1 MTAPLLRTALA
12 VAALLSCVA
21 CTSDEGGAGPTSGSS
36 PGSTAPI
43 APVSVPEAAAAA
55 AKINLTATDLPA
67 FTARPT
73 EPSRAPGRSTIDAE
87 LARCL
92 GASTD
97 EPAAYGSSDTFA
109 GGPDGGLKI
118 TSAVTTLPDP
128 AQVAKDVAAFSGP
141 ASIRCLSAYLTD
153 VVKSG
158 AGQAAA
164 AFSPP
169 GVTRVMLTSPGV
181 DSVYGVRL
189 TTDSTTAS
197 GQRIV
202 FTIDLLGI
210 AKGRTKTTMV
220 AGGVGTGI
228 PDDQRAALFG
238 QLVERT
244 VASGL

>member
-1 MTAPLLRTALA
+1 MTAPRLRTAL
-12 VAALLSCVA
+12 VVALLLASAA
-21 CTSDEGGAGPTSGSS
+21 CTSDEVGASPSSGSAS
-36 PGSTAPI
+36 GSTAPV
-43 APVSVPEAAAAA
+43 APVPVPAAAAAA
-55 AKINLTATDLPA
+55 AKINLTAADLPG

-73 EPSRAPGRSTIDAE
+73 EQSRAPGRSTIDAE

-97 EPAAYGSSDTFA
+97 EPAAYSSSDTFA
-109 GGPDGGLKI
+109 GGPDGALKI
-118 TSAVTTLPDP
+118 TSAVTTFPDP
-128 AQVAKDVAAFSGP
+128 AQAAKDVAAFSGP

-169 GVTRVMLTSPGV
+169 GVTRVMLTSPGA

-189 TTDSTTAS
+189 TTDSATAS
-197 GQRIV
+197 GQRVV
-202 FTIDLLGI
+202 FTVDLLGI
-210 AKGRTKTTMV
+210 AKGRTKTTLV

-228 PDDQRAALFG
+228 PEDQRAALFG

-244 VASGL
+244 VAHGL